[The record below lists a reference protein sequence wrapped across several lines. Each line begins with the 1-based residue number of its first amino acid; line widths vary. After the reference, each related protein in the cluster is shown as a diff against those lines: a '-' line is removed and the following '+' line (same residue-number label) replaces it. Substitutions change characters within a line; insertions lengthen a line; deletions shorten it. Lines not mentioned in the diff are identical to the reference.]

1 MYHTESQIRGKAAHE
16 AIDEQNYTTRK
27 NVLQGMEVYCQ
38 KYGLCGKIDIYDQD
52 ERALTERKKHI
63 EVIYDGYVFQIYA
76 QYFCLT
82 EMGYSVEHLL
92 FYSSDTNKKY
102 NVKLPK
108 DDPEMFA
115 KFEKLIED
123 MNNCNLNQFNQTNAE
138 KCKHCVYAALCDQAL
153 C

>member
-16 AIDEQNYTTRK
+16 AIDEKTYSTCK
-27 NVLQGMEVYCQ
+27 NILQGMEVYSE

-52 ERALTERKKHI
+52 ERTLIERKKHI

-82 EMGYSVEHLL
+82 EMGYPVESMFFYSFDTNRKYSVE
-92 FYSSDTNKKY
+92 
-102 NVKLPK
+102 LPK
-108 DDPEMFA
+108 DDPAMFA
-115 KFEKLIED
+115 KFEKLID
-123 MNNCNLNQFNQTNAE
+123 NVNNCDLNRFTQTNAE
-138 KCKHCVYAALCDQAL
+138 KCRHCVYTALCDQAL